1 MKPNQISP
9 NAYRVADLPSKKVT
23 RFSIRP
29 DGNHRNNTSQLL
41 GFEGIKKLDFTG
53 EIAPMGKRDWRL
65 SGKLGATVT
74 QSCVVTLKPVTTRID
89 ISVTREFLSEKPEP
103 TGDEYEITEDDSI
116 EELGEFIDAYSVM
129 QEALAIAAPDY
140 PRVANA
146 QLEDSV
152 YTEPG
157 KIALTD
163 EDAKP
168 FAALANL
175 IKQTENPEKE
185 G

>member
-23 RFSIRP
+23 RFSFRP
-29 DGNHRNNTSQLL
+29 DGNHRNSIAQAL
-41 GFEGIKKLDFTG
+41 GFDGIKKLDFAG

-74 QSCVVTLKPVTTRID
+74 QSCVVTLKPVTTRVD
-89 ISVTREFLSEKPEP
+89 IAVSREFLIEKSEPS
-103 TGDEYEITEDDSI
+103 GDEHEITEDDSV
-116 EELGEFIDAYSVM
+116 EELGEFIDPYFVM

-140 PRVANA
+140 PRAANA

-157 KIALTD
+157 KVALTD

-175 IKQTENPEKE
+175 IKQTEKPENQ